1 MKKIA
6 INGFGRIG
14 RQAFK
19 IAFERKDMKVVA
31 INDLSPNS
39 QLAHLLRHDST
50 YGTYDKKVEFT
61 DDELVVDG
69 VHIRTYAETDA
80 GKLPWHEL
88 GVDVVVECTGF
99 YVEPAKA
106 KAHIAAGARKVIIS
120 APAKGEG
127 ATTIVLGV
135 NEGEIQTAEEIISCA
150 SCTTNCIAP
159 VMSIIENQ
167 LGVEKAFMTTA
178 HSYTSDQRLLDNA
191 HADPRR
197 SRSAAMS
204 IIPTSTGAS
213 IAATETIPS
222 LKGKFG
228 GLSLRVPTPTV
239 SIADITMLLKKPTT
253 GEDVKDIFRKAAK
266 DPYYQGIIAV
276 EEEELVS
283 IDFSGNPH
291 SAIVDLS
298 LVDMVGEDF
307 LKVVAWY
314 DNEWAYS
321 NRLVELTADVAAAM
335 D

>member
-1 MKKIA
+1 MRKIA

-19 IAFERKDMKVVA
+19 IAFERKDIKIVA
-31 INDLSPNS
+31 INDLSPNE

-50 YGTYDKKVEFT
+50 YGAYDKKVEFT
-61 DDELVVDG
+61 DDELIVDG
-69 VHIRTYAETDA
+69 VHIRTFAETDA

-88 GVDVVVECTGF
+88 GIDVVVECTGF
-99 YVEPAKA
+99 YVEPVKA
-106 KAHIAAGARKVIIS
+106 KAHIAAGAKKVIIS
-120 APAKGEG
+120 APAKGDG

-135 NEGEIQTAEEIISCA
+135 NEGEIKTAGEIISCA

-159 VMSIIENQ
+159 VMSIIENE

-228 GLSLRVPTPTV
+228 GLSLRVPTPSV
-239 SIADITMLLKKPTT
+239 SIADITMLLKKKTT
-253 GEDVKDIFRKAAK
+253 IDDVKDIFRKAAK
-266 DPYYQGIIAV
+266 EPYYQGILAV
-276 EEEELVS
+276 EKEELVS

-298 LVDMVGEDF
+298 LIDMVGDDF

-321 NRLVELTADVAAAM
+321 NRLIELTADVANSLN
-335 D
+335 